1 MITKIH
7 KKLNKR
13 SFYSTLSV
21 LLLVIISEIFLTC
34 YIPEW
39 RNGFYTIMKEKHQE
53 LFLGAITSFFLL
65 YTGLGIAQG
74 VKVWVGQLVS
84 FQARVAM
91 SKITLKRAVKHE
103 SMSSLPAY
111 SQAMTQAIQNSTELY
126 LRVLVEIVI
135 SAAIVLGLIVV
146 NLDQP
151 IILSVAFLYTV
162 GASLIA
168 YLFQKPLTVTDK
180 AWQETESHYR
190 EAIVTI
196 ANGKGDYT
204 AKSKFLK
211 LMGAYYHYIRTQM
224 YFQLMSRLKGAIG
237 SIIPYFLLGTA
248 YFRGDMD
255 FGQFMA
261 GIATFELIVI
271 NATIFIIMYPDYVKA
286 KASQLIVKEF
296 MK

>member
-39 RNGFYTIMKEKHQE
+39 RNGFYTIMKDKHQE

-151 IILSVAFLYTV
+151 IILSVAFLYTI

-211 LMGAYYHYIRTQM
+211 LIGAYYHYIRTQM

-237 SIIPYFLLGTA
+237 SIIPYFLLGAA

>member
-13 SFYSTLSV
+13 SFYLTLIV
-21 LLLVIISEIFLTC
+21 LLIVIVSEIFLTC

-39 RNGFYTIMKEKHQE
+39 RNGFYTIMKDKHQE
-53 LFLGAITSFFLL
+53 LFIGAITSFFLL

-84 FQARVAM
+84 FQVRVAM

-103 SMSSLPAY
+103 SMASLPAY

-211 LMGAYYHYIRTQM
+211 IMGAYYHYIRTQM